1 MKKSGLLLSDLEQ
14 TLPAYCSKQLLVE
27 CDQVR
32 GECVDGGLSGRSP
45 RKRGVDPVVTLGK
58 PRLPEALRE

>member
-1 MKKSGLLLSDLEQ
+1 M
-14 TLPAYCSKQLLVE
+14 
-27 CDQVR
+27 
-32 GECVDGGLSGRSP
+32 DGGLSGRSP